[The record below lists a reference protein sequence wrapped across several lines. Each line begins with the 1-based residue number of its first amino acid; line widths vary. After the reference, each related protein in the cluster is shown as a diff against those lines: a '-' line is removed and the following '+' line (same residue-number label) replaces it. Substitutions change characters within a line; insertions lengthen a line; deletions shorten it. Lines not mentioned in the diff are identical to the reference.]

1 MSVYSLGLPEL
12 ERLGATG
19 TVFVISDL
27 VGKKY
32 LDQPVMSAR
41 MLQSLSSR
49 GWEIGSHTRT
59 HPNLTELSD
68 SQINAELLDSKERL
82 EAITQTKVISLSY
95 PFNAQNNRI
104 KAIAARYYKFVRVNR
119 ACPPLR
125 VNSVFPRDKMQINA
139 VSSYDDPVALPLHL
153 VKDLAKRMGYRP
165 RGITKPRA
173 RKPLEARMVRKW
185 LLSLRKDQWLVL
197 TFHNIHTDKSPNPQ
211 SIDLEAFREIVKVGD
226 QLAEVVKFGG
236 GVPT

>member
-1 MSVYSLGLPEL
+1 MSVYSLALPEL
-12 ERLGATG
+12 ERIGATG

-32 LDQPVMSAR
+32 LDQPVMSER

-68 SQINAELLDSKERL
+68 SQINAELRDSKERL
-82 EAITQTKVISLSY
+82 EAITHTKVTSLSY

-104 KAIAARYYKFVRVNR
+104 KAIAARYYKFGRWNR
-119 ACPPLR
+119 SYPPLR
-125 VNSVFPRDKMQINA
+125 VNSLFPRDKMQVNA
-139 VSSYDDPVALPLHL
+139 VSTYYDSTVLPLHL
-153 VKDLAKRMGYRP
+153 LIYLAKKIGYRP
-165 RGITKPRA
+165 RGITKPPSVKDFDA
-173 RKPLEARMVRKW
+173 RIVRKW
-185 LLSLRKDQWLVL
+185 LRSLRKDQWLVL

-211 SIDLEAFREIVKVGD
+211 SIDLEAFREIVEVVD
-226 QLAEVVKFGG
+226 QLAEVVNFGTA
-236 GVPT
+236 VRT

>member
-1 MSVYSLGLPEL
+1 
-12 ERLGATG
+12 
-19 TVFVISDL
+19 VISDL

-32 LDQPVMSAR
+32 LGQPVMSAR
-41 MLQSLSSR
+41 MLQSLSSG

-68 SQINAELLDSKERL
+68 AEINAELRDSKERL
-82 EAITQTKVISLSY
+82 DAITHTKVVSLSY

-119 ACPPLR
+119 AYPPLR

-139 VSSYDDPVALPLHL
+139 MSTCDEPIALPLHL
-153 VKDLAKRMGYRP
+153 LKDLANRIGYRP
-165 RGITKPRA
+165 RGITKPRSED
-173 RKPLEARMVRKW
+173 RIQRLEARFVRKW
-185 LLSLRKDQWLVL
+185 LRSLRKDQWLVL

-211 SIDLEAFREIVKVGD
+211 STKLEAFREIVEVGD
-226 QLAEVVKFGG
+226 QLAKVVNFGR
-236 GVPT
+236 GVQT